1 MWKKRLNTAAKLAW
15 VGLLAGGVAYF
26 AAQQRGTPDAPPR
39 FRTLTPDEAA
49 RAWEGGQVLGH
60 AEDTEAD
67 VVVFSRYTCP
77 FSQALFFR
85 LDSLALGGDRQPTVR
100 IRHLVHPM
108 DSVSYRAALGMV
120 CADLQGRSGEFHDAL
135 LRDTSQKHVGDL
147 VSIAARTGIGDLP
160 SFQTCL
166 ASEEAVGS
174 VDTDLQDGLE
184 LGITGVPALVA
195 GDRLVVGSVSETE
208 LREWLR

>member
-1 MWKKRLNTAAKLAW
+1 MWKKRVNTFAKLAW
-15 VGLLAGGVAYF
+15 IGLLAGGVVFYAS
-26 AAQQRGTPDAPPR
+26 QQRRGVDSPPR
-39 FRTLTPDEAA
+39 FRGLTPEEAA
-49 RAWEGGQVLGH
+49 KAQAGGQVLGN
-60 AEDTEAD
+60 AEAN

-85 LDSLALGGDRQPTVR
+85 LDSLTLDGDRQLTVR

-120 CADLQGRSGEFHDAL
+120 CADLYDRAWEYHSAL

-147 VSIAARTGIGDLP
+147 VAIAEATGIGDLP
-160 SFQTCL
+160 RFQACL
-166 ASEEAVGS
+166 ASDGAARSVEA
-174 VDTDLQDGLE
+174 DLKDGLE
-184 LGITGVPALVA
+184 LGIPGVPALVA
-195 GDRLVVGSVSETE
+195 GHRLVVGSASDAE

>member
-1 MWKKRLNTAAKLAW
+1 MWKKRLNTFAKLAW
-15 VGLLAGGVAYF
+15 VGLLAGAVVFYAS
-26 AAQQRGTPDAPPR
+26 QQRRSLDSPPR
-39 FRTLTPDEAA
+39 FRGLTHEEAA
-49 RAWEGGQVLGH
+49 KAHAGGQVLGD
-60 AEDTEAD
+60 AEAD

-85 LDSLALGGDRQPTVR
+85 LDSLALGGDRKPTVR

-120 CADLQGRSGEFHDAL
+120 CADLDGRAREYHSAL

-147 VSIAARTGIGDLP
+147 VSIAEATGISDLL
-160 SFQTCL
+160 SFRACL
-166 ASEEAVGS
+166 AGEGAARS
-174 VDTDLQDGLE
+174 VDADLKHGLE
-184 LGITGVPALVA
+184 LGIPGVPALVA
-195 GDRLVVGSVSETE
+195 GSRLVVGSVSDAE